1 MAFKPRWVAAGQ
13 LEARRLLHYTM
24 LPMENKSAIPSRL
37 RRWGV
42 SPKRAI
48 AIQQELRQHWIGKD
62 RFGRMTT
69 VAGLDATP
77 TTSPPS

>member
-1 MAFKPRWVAAGQ
+1 
-13 LEARRLLHYTM
+13 
-24 LPMENKSAIPSRL
+24 MENKSAIPSRL

-42 SPKRAI
+42 SPKCAI
-48 AIQQELRQHWIGKD
+48 SIQQEFRQHWIGKD
-62 RFGRMTT
+62 RFGRITT